1 MPINFSPEM
10 KQIFLKVQFTNID
23 LRRKKK
29 KKGTSL
35 YLAKLNVI
43 KILSKKKTPGLDD
56 SG

>member
-10 KQIFLKVQFTNID
+10 KQIFLKVQFTSID

-29 KKGTSL
+29 IGTSL